1 MEDPNDHSKRAIR
14 IETRFET
21 LYSAGREEGSG
32 MLVNLSYSG
41 ALLESTSLSPK
52 VGSDVRIHVFYQR
65 EAPVEAIG
73 RVVRHAGSGFAIE
86 FAEPD
91 PMVRKLVDAIS
102 PIVDAEELTEAPVL
116 EGGDA

>member
-1 MEDPNDHSKRAIR
+1 MEDPKENGKRAFR

-32 MLVNLSYSG
+32 VLVNISYSG
-41 ALLESTSLSPK
+41 ALLESTSMCPK
-52 VGSDVRIHVFYQR
+52 VGSDVRVHVFYQH

-73 RVVRHAGSGFAIE
+73 RVVRHTGSGFAIE
-86 FAEPD
+86 FAELD
-91 PMVRKLVDAIS
+91 PKIRDLVETLS
-102 PIVDAEELTEAPVL
+102 PIVDAEELSEAPAP